1 MIDDRKF
8 KRINIEILANLA
20 PKVYFPGD
28 PSPYQVL
35 NLSFTGLFIK
45 GQTNYKRGEVLD
57 IELEIPAIGRIP
69 LSVEVVWIDSSERKG
84 IVVEILEIPE
94 EYKKIWAYFVKACH
108 ALLEAKE
115 EYQRVQAKS
124 E

>member
-1 MIDDRKF
+1 MIEDRKF
-8 KRINIEILANLA
+8 KRTNIELLANLA

-35 NLSFTGLFIK
+35 DLSFTGLFINGK
-45 GQTNYKRGEVLD
+45 TNYKRGEVLD

-69 LSVEVVWIDSSERKG
+69 MSIEVVWIHSSERNG
-84 IVVEILEIPE
+84 IGVKIHEIPE

-115 EYQRVQAKS
+115 DYQKIQAKS

>member
-1 MIDDRKF
+1 MIEDRKF
-8 KRINIEILANLA
+8 KRTNIELLANLA

-28 PSPYQVL
+28 PSPYEVL

-45 GQTNYKRGEVLD
+45 GQTNYKRGQVLD

-69 LSVEVVWIDSSERKG
+69 MSIGVVWIDSSEQKG
-84 IVVEILEIPE
+84 IGVEILEIPE
-94 EYKKIWAYFVKACH
+94 KYKKIWAYFVKACH

>member
-1 MIDDRKF
+1 MIEDRKF
-8 KRINIEILANLA
+8 KRTNIELLANLA
-20 PKVYFPGD
+20 PRVYFPGD

-69 LSVEVVWIDSSERKG
+69 MSVEVVWIDSSERKG
-84 IVVEILEIPE
+84 IGVEILEIPD

>member
-1 MIDDRKF
+1 MIDHRKF

-45 GQTNYKRGEVLD
+45 GQTNYKRGEIFD

-69 LSVEVVWIDSSERKG
+69 MSVGVVWIDSFERKG
-84 IVVEILEIPE
+84 IGVEILEIPE
-94 EYKKIWAYFVKACH
+94 EYKKIWAYFIKACH

-115 EYQRVQAKS
+115 EYQKIQAKS

>member
-8 KRINIEILANLA
+8 KRTNIEVLANLA
-20 PKVYFPGD
+20 PRVYFPGH

-35 NLSFTGLFIK
+35 NLSFAGLFIK
-45 GQTNYKRGEVLD
+45 GQINYKRGQVLD

-69 LSVEVVWIDSSERKG
+69 MSIEVVWIDSSEQKG
-84 IVVEILEIPE
+84 IGVEILEIPE
-94 EYKKIWAYFVKACH
+94 EYKTIWAHFVKACH

>member
-1 MIDDRKF
+1 MIEQRKC
-8 KRINIEILANLA
+8 KRTNIEVLANLA

-35 NLSFTGLFIK
+35 NLCFAGLFIK

-69 LSVEVVWIDSSERKG
+69 MSIEVVWIDSSERKG
-84 IVVEILEIPE
+84 LEL
-94 EYKKIWAYFVKACH
+94 KFMKF
-108 ALLEAKE
+108 
-115 EYQRVQAKS
+115 QRSIKRYGLVLSKLAMFF
-124 E
+124 

>member
-1 MIDDRKF
+1 MIEDRKF
-8 KRINIEILANLA
+8 KRTNIELLANLA
-20 PKVYFPGD
+20 PRVYFQGD

-69 LSVEVVWIDSSERKG
+69 MGIGVVWIDSSERKG
-84 IVVEILEIPE
+84 IGVEILEIPE
-94 EYKKIWAYFVKACH
+94 KYKKIWAYFVKACH

-115 EYQRVQAKS
+115 EYQKLQAKS

>member
-1 MIDDRKF
+1 MIEDRKF
-8 KRINIEILANLA
+8 KRTNIEVLANLT
-20 PKVYFPGD
+20 PRVYFPGD
-28 PSPYQVL
+28 PSPYQVFD
-35 NLSFTGLFIK
+35 LSFTGLFIK

-69 LSVEVVWIDSSERKG
+69 MSIGVVRIDSSEQKG
-84 IVVEILEIPE
+84 IGVEILEIPE

>member
-69 LSVEVVWIDSSERKG
+69 MSVEVVWIDSSERKG
-84 IVVEILEIPE
+84 IGVEILEIPD

>member
-20 PKVYFPGD
+20 PKVYFPGN

-35 NLSFTGLFIK
+35 NISFAGLFIK
-45 GQTNYKRGEVLD
+45 GQTNYKRGEILD

-69 LSVEVVWIDSSERKG
+69 MSVEVVWIDSSERKG
-84 IVVEILEIPE
+84 IGVEIHEIPE
-94 EYKKIWAYFVKACH
+94 VYKKIWACFVKACH
-108 ALLEAKE
+108 CLLEAKE
-115 EYQRVQAKS
+115 GYQKIQAKS

>member
-35 NLSFTGLFIK
+35 NLSFTGLFINGK
-45 GQTNYKRGEVLD
+45 TNYKRGEVLD

-69 LSVEVVWIDSSERKG
+69 MSVEVVWIDSSERKG
-84 IVVEILEIPE
+84 IGVEILEIPE

-108 ALLEAKE
+108 ALLEVKE
-115 EYQRVQAKS
+115 KYQKIQTKS